1 MLDKIYEIFHNRMI
15 HKGKGVGIGSG
26 FTSEFL
32 MISFFLIAGI
42 LVLRTANSVLFALGS
57 MVILAAIL
65 FTVPTVFRVEK
76 ENTDSIN
83 LTCFYVALSIAV
95 LLIVFYA
102 GSGVLI

>member
-1 MLDKIYEIFHNRMI
+1 MLDKIYEIFHERME
-15 HKGKGVGIGSG
+15 HKGKGFGIGSG

-32 MISFFLIAGI
+32 MFSSILIAGM

-57 MVILAAIL
+57 LVILAAIL

-83 LTCFYVALSIAV
+83 LTSFYVALSIV
-95 LLIVFYA
+95 IILIVFFA

>member
-1 MLDKIYEIFHNRMI
+1 MI
-15 HKGKGVGIGSG
+15 HKGKGFGIGSG

-57 MVILAAIL
+57 MLILAAIL

-76 ENTDSIN
+76 ENSDSIN
-83 LTCFYVALSIAV
+83 LTSFYVALTIAV

-102 GSGVLI
+102 GSGVMI

>member
-1 MLDKIYEIFHNRMI
+1 MLDKIYEIFHERMI
-15 HKGKGVGIGSG
+15 HKGKGFGIGSG

-57 MVILAAIL
+57 MLILAAIL
-65 FTVPTVFRVEK
+65 FTVPTVFRVQK
-76 ENTDSIN
+76 ENSDSIN
-83 LTCFYVALSIAV
+83 LTSFYVALTIAV

-102 GSGVLI
+102 GSGVMI

>member
-1 MLDKIYEIFHNRMI
+1 MLDKIYEIFHERMI
-15 HKGKGVGIGSG
+15 HKGNGVGIGSG

>member
-1 MLDKIYEIFHNRMI
+1 MLDKIYEIFHERMI
-15 HKGKGVGIGSG
+15 HKGKGFGIGSG

-57 MVILAAIL
+57 MLILAAIL

-76 ENTDSIN
+76 ENSDSIN
-83 LTCFYVALSIAV
+83 LTSFYVALTIAV

-102 GSGVLI
+102 GSGVMI